1 MPITDY
7 EFTNRIFFARETG
20 DISAGDAME
29 WAQKLKDHAEQS
41 PVKIVALV
49 DALEVKHVAYPAVDI
64 FSKASFTHKV
74 IAVVVATNQVIKSTA
89 RDIGLLGKRNQTVVF
104 RTLDEARQHAEQLVK
119 NDAPQAASSQSA

>member
-1 MPITDY
+1 MPIMDY
-7 EFTNRIFFARETG
+7 EFKDRIFFARETG
-20 DISAGDAME
+20 DISAEDARE
-29 WAQKLKDHAEQS
+29 WAQKLKENAGQS

-49 DALEVKHVAYPAVDI
+49 DALQVKHVAFPAVDI
-64 FSKASFTHKV
+64 FSKASFTPKV

-119 NDAPQAASSQSA
+119 NDTLQAASSQ